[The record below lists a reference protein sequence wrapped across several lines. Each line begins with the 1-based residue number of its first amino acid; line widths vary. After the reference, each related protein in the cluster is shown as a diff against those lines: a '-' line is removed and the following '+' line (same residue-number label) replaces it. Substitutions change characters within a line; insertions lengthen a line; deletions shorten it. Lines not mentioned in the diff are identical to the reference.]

1 MGMRAQHMPQPRR
14 EPPASVLMLVTMNMA
29 VVMSMPGIGTAA
41 LRVVHNVQDARK
53 TLLQH
58 LNHSGPGAPA
68 TSSLFLQDQICGIV
82 AGGGTVMYGGYQRG
96 QHQRP
101 REGEGS
107 RIAGVDNEHAEYG
120 GAGAVTSVIS
130 QVPQGAGRAV
140 AAGRCT
146 VDHQREGDVLA
157 DPEADPEQAHARDQ
171 GGRGRHPDQDDHP
184 GGRGQQPGNQQAGV
198 TVPVTM
204 AAGPPAAHHTPDG
217 RATIA
222 GTLATT

>member
-14 EPPASVLMLVTMNMA
+14 EPLASVLMLVTMNMA

-41 LRVVHNVQDARK
+41 LRVAHNAQDARK

-68 TSSLFLQDQICGIV
+68 TSSLFLQDQIRGIV

-107 RIAGVDNEHAEYG
+107 RIAGVDNAHAEYG
-120 GAGAVTSVIS
+120 GAGAVTGVIS

-140 AAGRCT
+140 AADRCT

-157 DPEADPEQAHARDQ
+157 DPEADPAAPVDRRLPVRRAGPGELPARRLGVGD
-171 GGRGRHPDQDDHP
+171 P
-184 GGRGQQPGNQQAGV
+184 GGLPQRPHPRPG
-198 TVPVTM
+198 
-204 AAGPPAAHHTPDG
+204 
-217 RATIA
+217 
-222 GTLATT
+222 LW